1 MTKLNVEQVALATL
15 AQNNQKTMNLRYTQ
29 SLCAAILLLLTVLPF
44 ADKLMASDRKAI
56 SEDDRVKAEY
66 IFLEAEKQRN
76 MGRDDAFHHL
86 LQYAHSLDPENSA
99 IAYYLGYSR
108 LMKSNLSVSDS
119 LFSSSLRMMR
129 KHVDAHPEDKYEAML
144 YANGNMIANQVQEGL
159 RVLKIQA
166 ERNPHSVEVQLSIA
180 DAYAR
185 LEDYRNAIAAYDS
198 VQQWQGQSVQLSA
211 RKVRAYQALNDT
223 VGAIGEMRSLLA
235 TAPRNVDYNLAMGN
249 MMLMFGE
256 RDSALTYYD
265 KAQQYEPENG
275 ATYLAKAQ
283 FYNAIGDSVN
293 YDQQTY
299 QALVSKDLDVASK
312 VEVLADYARH
322 LLVAK
327 DSSARTENLFK
338 VLIEQH
344 PNEPQIRMLFSD
356 YLAAKD
362 DMKGAAEQMDYAV
375 NLDPT
380 DAQAWNRLLVLNII
394 SENYEAAIAAGDRA
408 IELNPNNIE
417 LYGYIAPA
425 YYNIKQYDK
434 AIEVYKKALAAVDST
449 DTEHR
454 SMFLGGMG
462 DAKFSMGDTIGAFA
476 LYDQAIE
483 IDPNNVSI
491 LNNYAYFLTLCNRDL
506 DKAERMSAKTVQAEP
521 QNATFLDTY
530 AWVFYKR
537 KEYTMAQLYIEM
549 AIKNERRPS
558 SDIYDHYGD
567 ILLAVGNKQE
577 ALKQWKKALELDAGN
592 KELLEKV
599 EKLALE
605 LQPADTKENTDDK

>member
-1 MTKLNVEQVALATL
+1 
-15 AQNNQKTMNLRYTQ
+15 MNLRYTQ

-166 ERNPHSVEVQLSIA
+166 ERNPHNVEVQLSIA

-408 IELNPNNIE
+408 IELNPNDIE

-577 ALKQWKKALELDAGN
+577 ALKQWEKALELDAGN

>member
-1 MTKLNVEQVALATL
+1 
-15 AQNNQKTMNLRYTQ
+15 MNLRYTQ

-119 LFSSSLRMMR
+119 LFSSSLRMML

-166 ERNPHSVEVQLSIA
+166 ERNPHNVEVQLSIA

-408 IELNPNNIE
+408 IELNPNDIE

-592 KELLEKV
+592 KELLEKA

>member
-1 MTKLNVEQVALATL
+1 
-15 AQNNQKTMNLRYTQ
+15 MNLRYTQ

-256 RDSALTYYD
+256 LDSALTYYD

-408 IELNPNNIE
+408 IELNPNDIE

-605 LQPADTKENTDDK
+605 LQPAETKENTDDK

>member
-1 MTKLNVEQVALATL
+1 
-15 AQNNQKTMNLRYTQ
+15 MNLRYTQ
-29 SLCAAILLLLTVLPF
+29 SLCAAILLLITVLPF

-605 LQPADTKENTDDK
+605 LQPTDTKENTDDK

>member
-1 MTKLNVEQVALATL
+1 
-15 AQNNQKTMNLRYTQ
+15 MNLRYTQ

-567 ILLAVGNKQE
+567 ILLAMGNKQE

>member
-1 MTKLNVEQVALATL
+1 
-15 AQNNQKTMNLRYTQ
+15 MNLRYTQ

-166 ERNPHSVEVQLSIA
+166 ERNPHNVEVQLSIA

-549 AIKNERRPS
+549 AIKNERHPS

>member
-1 MTKLNVEQVALATL
+1 
-15 AQNNQKTMNLRYTQ
+15 MNLRYTQ

-166 ERNPHSVEVQLSIA
+166 ERNPHNVEVQLSIA

-249 MMLMFGE
+249 MLLMFGE

-408 IELNPNNIE
+408 IELNPNDIE

-483 IDPNNVSI
+483 FDPNNVSI

-577 ALKQWKKALELDAGN
+577 ALKQWKKALELDASN

>member
-1 MTKLNVEQVALATL
+1 
-15 AQNNQKTMNLRYTQ
+15 MNLRYTQ

-166 ERNPHSVEVQLSIA
+166 ERNPHNVEVQLSIA

-249 MMLMFGE
+249 MLLMFGE

-408 IELNPNNIE
+408 IELNPNDIE

-462 DAKFSMGDTIGAFA
+462 DAKFSMADTIGAFA

>member
-1 MTKLNVEQVALATL
+1 
-15 AQNNQKTMNLRYTQ
+15 MNLRYTQ

-166 ERNPHSVEVQLSIA
+166 ERNPHNVEVQLSIA

-211 RKVRAYQALNDT
+211 RKMRAYQALNDT

-249 MMLMFGE
+249 MLLMFGE

-394 SENYEAAIAAGDRA
+394 SENYEAAIATGDRA

>member
-1 MTKLNVEQVALATL
+1 
-15 AQNNQKTMNLRYTQ
+15 MNLRYTQ

-166 ERNPHSVEVQLSIA
+166 ERNPHNVEVQLSIA

-223 VGAIGEMRSLLA
+223 VGAISEMRSLLA

-408 IELNPNNIE
+408 IELNPNDIE

-506 DKAERMSAKTVQAEP
+506 DKAERMSAKTVQTEP

>member
-1 MTKLNVEQVALATL
+1 
-15 AQNNQKTMNLRYTQ
+15 MNLRYTQ

-166 ERNPHSVEVQLSIA
+166 ERNPHNVEVQLSIA

-249 MMLMFGE
+249 MLLMFGE

-408 IELNPNNIE
+408 IELNPNDIE

-434 AIEVYKKALAAVDST
+434 SIEVYKKALAAVDST

-483 IDPNNVSI
+483 FDPNNVSI

-605 LQPADTKENTDDK
+605 LQPAETNENTDDK

>member
-1 MTKLNVEQVALATL
+1 
-15 AQNNQKTMNLRYTQ
+15 MNLRYTQ

-166 ERNPHSVEVQLSIA
+166 ERNPHNVEVQLSIA
-180 DAYAR
+180 DVYAR

-408 IELNPNNIE
+408 IELNPNDIE

-425 YYNIKQYDK
+425 YYNIK
-434 AIEVYKKALAAVDST
+434 
-449 DTEHR
+449 
-454 SMFLGGMG
+454 
-462 DAKFSMGDTIGAFA
+462 
-476 LYDQAIE
+476 
-483 IDPNNVSI
+483 
-491 LNNYAYFLTLCNRDL
+491 
-506 DKAERMSAKTVQAEP
+506 
-521 QNATFLDTY
+521 
-530 AWVFYKR
+530 
-537 KEYTMAQLYIEM
+537 
-549 AIKNERRPS
+549 
-558 SDIYDHYGD
+558 
-567 ILLAVGNKQE
+567 
-577 ALKQWKKALELDAGN
+577 
-592 KELLEKV
+592 
-599 EKLALE
+599 
-605 LQPADTKENTDDK
+605 

>member
-1 MTKLNVEQVALATL
+1 
-15 AQNNQKTMNLRYTQ
+15 MNLRYTQ

-408 IELNPNNIE
+408 IELNPNDIE

-483 IDPNNVSI
+483 INPNNVSI

-605 LQPADTKENTDDK
+605 LQPAETNENTDDK

>member
-1 MTKLNVEQVALATL
+1 
-15 AQNNQKTMNLRYTQ
+15 MNLRYTQ

-166 ERNPHSVEVQLSIA
+166 ERNPHNVEVQLSIA

-408 IELNPNNIE
+408 IELNPNDIE

-462 DAKFSMGDTIGAFA
+462 DAKFSMGDTIGTFA

-605 LQPADTKENTDDK
+605 IQPADTKENTDDK

>member
-1 MTKLNVEQVALATL
+1 
-15 AQNNQKTMNLRYTQ
+15 MNLRYTQ

-166 ERNPHSVEVQLSIA
+166 ERNPHNVEVQLSIA

-605 LQPADTKENTDDK
+605 LQPADMKENTDDK

>member
-1 MTKLNVEQVALATL
+1 
-15 AQNNQKTMNLRYTQ
+15 MNLRYTQ

-56 SEDDRVKAEY
+56 SEDDRGKAEY

-166 ERNPHSVEVQLSIA
+166 ERNPHNVEVQLSIA

-249 MMLMFGE
+249 MLLMFGE

-408 IELNPNNIE
+408 IELNPNDIE

>member
-1 MTKLNVEQVALATL
+1 
-15 AQNNQKTMNLRYTQ
+15 MNLRYTQ

-166 ERNPHSVEVQLSIA
+166 ERNPHNVEVQLSIA

-549 AIKNERRPS
+549 AIKKRAPTFVGHLRPLRRHS
-558 SDIYDHYGD
+558 FG
-567 ILLAVGNKQE
+567 G
-577 ALKQWKKALELDAGN
+577 G
-592 KELLEKV
+592 
-599 EKLALE
+599 
-605 LQPADTKENTDDK
+605 

>member
-1 MTKLNVEQVALATL
+1 
-15 AQNNQKTMNLRYTQ
+15 MNLRYTQ

-166 ERNPHSVEVQLSIA
+166 ERNPHNVEVQLSIA

-408 IELNPNNIE
+408 IELNPNIIE

-605 LQPADTKENTDDK
+605 LQPAETKENTDDK

>member
-1 MTKLNVEQVALATL
+1 
-15 AQNNQKTMNLRYTQ
+15 MNLRYTQ
-29 SLCAAILLLLTVLPF
+29 SLCAAILILLTVLPF

-408 IELNPNNIE
+408 IELNPNDIE

-605 LQPADTKENTDDK
+605 LQPAETNENTDDK

>member
-1 MTKLNVEQVALATL
+1 
-15 AQNNQKTMNLRYTQ
+15 MNLRYTQ
-29 SLCAAILLLLTVLPF
+29 SLCVAILLLLTVLPF

-166 ERNPHSVEVQLSIA
+166 ERNPHNVEVQLSIA

-408 IELNPNNIE
+408 IELNPNDIE

-577 ALKQWKKALELDAGN
+577 ALKQWEKALELDAGN

>member
-1 MTKLNVEQVALATL
+1 
-15 AQNNQKTMNLRYTQ
+15 MNLRYTQ

-506 DKAERMSAKTVQAEP
+506 DKAERMSAKTVQEEP

>member
-1 MTKLNVEQVALATL
+1 
-15 AQNNQKTMNLRYTQ
+15 MNLRYTQ

-166 ERNPHSVEVQLSIA
+166 ERNPHNVEVQLSIA

-249 MMLMFGE
+249 MLLMFGE

-408 IELNPNNIE
+408 IELNPNDIE

-425 YYNIKQYDK
+425 YYNIKQYGK

>member
-1 MTKLNVEQVALATL
+1 
-15 AQNNQKTMNLRYTQ
+15 MNLRYTQ

-166 ERNPHSVEVQLSIA
+166 ERNPHNVEVQLSIA

-211 RKVRAYQALNDT
+211 RKVRAYQVLNDT

>member
-1 MTKLNVEQVALATL
+1 
-15 AQNNQKTMNLRYTQ
+15 MNLRYTQ

-166 ERNPHSVEVQLSIA
+166 ERNPHNVEVQLSIA

-275 ATYLAKAQ
+275 TTYLAKAQ

-408 IELNPNNIE
+408 IELNPNDIE

-549 AIKNERRPS
+549 AIKNERHPS

-592 KELLEKV
+592 KDLLEKV

>member
-1 MTKLNVEQVALATL
+1 
-15 AQNNQKTMNLRYTQ
+15 MNLRYTQ

-592 KELLEKV
+592 KVLLEKV

>member
-1 MTKLNVEQVALATL
+1 
-15 AQNNQKTMNLRYTQ
+15 MNLRYTQ

-166 ERNPHSVEVQLSIA
+166 ERNPHNVEVQLSIA

-223 VGAIGEMRSLLA
+223 VGAIGEMRLLLA

-408 IELNPNNIE
+408 IELNPNDIE

-434 AIEVYKKALAAVDST
+434 AIEVYEKALAAVDST

>member
-1 MTKLNVEQVALATL
+1 
-15 AQNNQKTMNLRYTQ
+15 MNLRYTQ
-29 SLCAAILLLLTVLPF
+29 SLCAAILLLITVLPF

-408 IELNPNNIE
+408 IELNPNDIE

>member
-1 MTKLNVEQVALATL
+1 
-15 AQNNQKTMNLRYTQ
+15 MNLRYTQ
-29 SLCAAILLLLTVLPF
+29 SLCAAILMLLTVLPF

-166 ERNPHSVEVQLSIA
+166 ERNPHNVEVQLSIA

-322 LLVAK
+322 RLVAE

-408 IELNPNNIE
+408 IELNPNDIE

>member
-1 MTKLNVEQVALATL
+1 
-15 AQNNQKTMNLRYTQ
+15 MNLRYTQ

-166 ERNPHSVEVQLSIA
+166 ERNPHNVEVQLSIA

-408 IELNPNNIE
+408 IELNPNDIE

-577 ALKQWKKALELDAGN
+577 ALKQWNKALELDAGN

>member
-1 MTKLNVEQVALATL
+1 
-15 AQNNQKTMNLRYTQ
+15 MNLRYTQ

-86 LQYAHSLDPENSA
+86 LQYAHSLNPENSA

-166 ERNPHSVEVQLSIA
+166 ERNPHNVEVQLSIA

-394 SENYEAAIAAGDRA
+394 SENYKAAIAAGDRA

>member
-1 MTKLNVEQVALATL
+1 M
-15 AQNNQKTMNLRYTQ
+15 
-29 SLCAAILLLLTVLPF
+29 LLTVLPF

-394 SENYEAAIAAGDRA
+394 SENYGAAIAAGDRA

>member
-1 MTKLNVEQVALATL
+1 
-15 AQNNQKTMNLRYTQ
+15 MNLRYTQ

-166 ERNPHSVEVQLSIA
+166 ERNPHNVEVQLSIA

-256 RDSALTYYD
+256 RDSAITYYD

-483 IDPNNVSI
+483 FDPNNVSI

>member
-1 MTKLNVEQVALATL
+1 
-15 AQNNQKTMNLRYTQ
+15 MNLRYTQ
-29 SLCAAILLLLTVLPF
+29 SLCAVILLLLTVLPF

-108 LMKSNLSVSDS
+108 LMKSNLSISDS

-198 VQQWQGQSVQLSA
+198 VQKWQGQSVQLSA

-223 VGAIGEMRSLLA
+223 VGAISEMRSLLA

-249 MMLMFGE
+249 MLLMFGE

-338 VLIEQH
+338 VLLEQH

-394 SENYEAAIAAGDRA
+394 SENYPAAIAAGDRA
-408 IELNPNNIE
+408 IELNPNDIE

-434 AIEVYKKALAAVDST
+434 AIEVYEKALAVVDST

-462 DAKFSMGDTIGAFA
+462 DVKFAMGDTIGAFA

-483 IDPNNVSI
+483 VNPNNVSI
-491 LNNYAYFLTLCNRDL
+491 LNNYAYFLTLSNREL
-506 DKAERMSAKTVQAEP
+506 DKAERMSAKAVQAEP

-558 SDIYDHYGD
+558 SDLYEHYGE
-567 ILLAVGNKQE
+567 ILLATGNKQE
-577 ALKQWKKALELDAGN
+577 ALVQLRKALELDAGN

-605 LQPADTKENTDDK
+605 LQQAEPQEDTENK

>member
-1 MTKLNVEQVALATL
+1 
-15 AQNNQKTMNLRYTQ
+15 MNLRYTQ

-44 ADKLMASDRKAI
+44 ADKLMASNRKAI

>member
-1 MTKLNVEQVALATL
+1 
-15 AQNNQKTMNLRYTQ
+15 MNLRYTQ

-166 ERNPHSVEVQLSIA
+166 ERNPHNVEVQLSIA

-256 RDSALTYYD
+256 CDSALTYYD

-394 SENYEAAIAAGDRA
+394 SENYKAAIAAGDRA
-408 IELNPNNIE
+408 IELNPNDIE

-605 LQPADTKENTDDK
+605 LQPANTKENTDDK

>member
-1 MTKLNVEQVALATL
+1 
-15 AQNNQKTMNLRYTQ
+15 MNLRYTQ

-129 KHVDAHPEDKYEAML
+129 KHVDAYPEDKYEAML

-166 ERNPHSVEVQLSIA
+166 ERNPHNVEVQLSIA

-256 RDSALTYYD
+256 RDSAITYYD

>member
-1 MTKLNVEQVALATL
+1 
-15 AQNNQKTMNLRYTQ
+15 MNLRYTQ

-462 DAKFSMGDTIGAFA
+462 DAKFSIGDTIGAFA

>member
-1 MTKLNVEQVALATL
+1 
-15 AQNNQKTMNLRYTQ
+15 MNLRYTQ

-408 IELNPNNIE
+408 IELNPNDIE

-577 ALKQWKKALELDAGN
+577 ALKQWKKALELDASN

>member
-1 MTKLNVEQVALATL
+1 
-15 AQNNQKTMNLRYTQ
+15 MNLRYTQ

-76 MGRDDAFHHL
+76 MRRDDAFHHL

-166 ERNPHSVEVQLSIA
+166 ERNPHNVEVQLSIA

-223 VGAIGEMRSLLA
+223 VGAIREMRSLLA

-275 ATYLAKAQ
+275 STYLAKAQ

-408 IELNPNNIE
+408 IELNPNDIE

>member
-1 MTKLNVEQVALATL
+1 
-15 AQNNQKTMNLRYTQ
+15 MNLRYTQ

-223 VGAIGEMRSLLA
+223 VGAIDEMRSLLA

-605 LQPADTKENTDDK
+605 LQPAETKENTDDK